1 MSRKVP
7 LFWRKVVVPFLRCI
21 FSRHSFSHN
30 FAFQGVTNPHISTTL
45 RILSLFHL
53 LIIIY
58 YYLLDCLLGCN
69 VIRTDEGNTYW
80 TDQTNLWH
88 GFVRYRSYDRI
99 RLQPRPIFARN
110 ATSKIRTSAVRRIGS
125 QIREL
130 RDRTLS
136 FAYLAHSLCLPFFN
150 RKRAKTVIHGK
161 LPRQTWLYWPRGI
174 CGGHAQ
180 EAAAAYRTRED
191 RR

>member
-1 MSRKVP
+1 MHFLAT
-7 LFWRKVVVPFLRCI
+7 LFFTQFRI
-21 FSRHSFSHN
+21 SGRHK
-30 FAFQGVTNPHISTTL
+30 STY
-45 RILSLFHL
+45 IYDSEDF
-53 LIIIY
+53 IIISSPY
-58 YYLLDCLLGCN
+58 YYILLLAWLLGCN

-88 GFVRYRSYDRI
+88 GFVRYRSYARI

-161 LPRQTWLYWPRGI
+161 LPRQTWLYWPRGV

-191 RR
+191 RW